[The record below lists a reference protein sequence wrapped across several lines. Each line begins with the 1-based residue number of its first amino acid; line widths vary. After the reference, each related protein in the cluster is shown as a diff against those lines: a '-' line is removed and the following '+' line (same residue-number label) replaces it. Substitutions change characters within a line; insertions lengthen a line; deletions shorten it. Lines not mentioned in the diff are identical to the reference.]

1 MPRSQL
7 YSYRQVSAFISSLFV
22 RLSYST
28 LENADIRR
36 FVPSNSSSGSGS
48 GKADGKEEC
57 SKASHVVE

>member
-36 FVPSNSSSGSGS
+36 FVPSNSSSGSG
-48 GKADGKEEC
+48 KADGKEEC